1 MPPMNLPAKIRLE
14 SVGIDEAMP
23 CNIKRGWFISGM
35 MDDPVSVLREE
46 GFWQMN
52 KKDRPALEF
61 QDKEDF

>member
-1 MPPMNLPAKIRLE
+1 MNLPAKVRLE
-14 SVGIDEAMP
+14 SVGIGEAMP

-52 KKDRPALEF
+52 KDE
-61 QDKEDF
+61 